1 MLECNVDLVQ
11 YSHNQVTLELPAV
24 AEDAW
29 AALVQRLQKKRVYQ
43 VYLKMDYPRR
53 PRTTGD
59 LSQNHHLNGHIA
71 QIIKVT
77 GDEFDDCK
85 AEIKGRA
92 LKRGYPFRTD
102 SWGNVVPQS
111 EADCST
117 VECAMLI
124 EEAHDLAAFCGVR
137 RKETE
142 DA

>member
-1 MLECNVDLVQ
+1 MIEGNCDVLFSQNFPNKVQ
-11 YSHNQVTLELPAV
+11 LAFPHGY
-24 AEDAW
+24 EDALIMLKQNL
-29 AALVQRLQKKRVYQ
+29 AEKRITQ
-43 VYLKMDYPRR
+43 VYAKIWKPRR

-85 AEIKGRA
+85 AEIKRRA

-137 RKETE
+137 LKETE
-142 DA
+142 